1 MTWNYNLIKLIT
13 KFLFYLIKTMK
24 LRKNRGVSQGSSN
37 FKTFIVSNP
46 SFTKINQTLALK
58 NTHKK

>member
-1 MTWNYNLIKLIT
+1 
-13 KFLFYLIKTMK
+13 MK

-46 SFTKINQTLALK
+46 SFTKINQTLAIK
-58 NTHKK
+58 NVHKK